1 MANLGPPACHK
12 AWGDSVIQRPPSPLE
27 LLHVGLQGVDLGLY
41 GLDRPPPLE
50 ELLPGGAV
58 VPQSGHPGGPALRGR
73 ELPAV
78 RKGEDLGSLC
88 Q

>member
-1 MANLGPPACHK
+1 MLLNPPF
-12 AWGDSVIQRPPSPLE
+12 PLE
-27 LLHVGLQGVDLGLY
+27 LLQVGLHGDDLGLY
-41 GLDRPPPLE
+41 GLDRLPLLE

-73 ELPAV
+73 ELPDV
-78 RKGEDLGSLC
+78 HGGEDLRSLC